1 MISFKPRKLK
11 TELLAALRSLHEF
24 AEIELDEWRMH
35 EPDFDFENAKDLVV
49 TPDSEFSF
57 YLGADEYPS
66 LRVHE
71 LLSLARELPQ
81 SKLIDNMYYV
91 APTRSYIR
99 LAAANEAA
107 SRFFYHVDQYGTETS
122 RRLETTYENLK
133 FVLVNGFTPFAI
145 HVYKLGDYERD
156 VYPPY
161 NRSDFFLEVT
171 YPAGTTENVWRPLV
185 PAYLF
190 ELEQMTGI
198 GFSPESRL
206 SYEDLWPEGYDEEGS
221 DVYLTSL
228 DAVRL
233 RPLMSGPGVA
243 NLLVLYERAI
253 GREEDLEQHFV
264 GFVKVMEYVS
274 ATVVNT
280 ERNAQIRKR
289 LLSPRA
295 LSPDAAF
302 IRDLSQ
308 LFETLRNFKKD
319 AEALRLTIET
329 CCDPVELA
337 PYAPLKQRALAA
349 ITEASAQPE
358 RKKALD
364 SLSATFSATRNMFS
378 HAKANYTLTGEECPT
393 AELKQLTQCARV
405 AAQQC
410 IRWFSH
416 SDVTLRIID

>member
-1 MISFKPRKLK
+1 MMSFQPKKLK
-11 TELLAALRSLHEF
+11 SEFVSAVRTLNKF
-24 AEIELDEWRMH
+24 AEIVLDEWPELH
-35 EPDFDFENAKDLVV
+35 EPDFNFDDTKDLIV
-49 TPDSEFSF
+49 TPDSVFSL
-57 YLGADEYPS
+57 YVGAHSRPSLKVRELISLADE
-66 LRVHE
+66 LT
-71 LLSLARELPQ
+71 Q
-81 SKLIDNMYYV
+81 SKLIDNASYV
-91 APTRSYIR
+91 APSRAYVR
-99 LAAANEAA
+99 LGTANEAA
-107 SRFFYHVDQYGTETS
+107 NKLLYHIDHYGAKTS
-122 RRLETTYENLK
+122 RRFETTCGQLT
-133 FVLVNGFTPFAI
+133 FALVNGFTPFAI
-145 HVYKLGDYERD
+145 HIFKGGYYDSD
-156 VYPPY
+156 TYPAFDDA
-161 NRSDFFLEVT
+161 DFFLEVR
-171 YPAGTTENVWRPLV
+171 YPTGTAEDLWRPLI

-190 ELEQMTGI
+190 ELEQLTGI
-198 GFSPESRL
+198 GFTPVPRL
-206 SYEDLWPEGYDEEGS
+206 EDSWPDDYDEESS
-221 DVYLTSL
+221 DAYLTSL

-243 NLLVLYERAI
+243 SLLLLYERAI
-253 GREEDLEQHFV
+253 GREGDLEQHFV

-280 ERNAQIRKR
+280 ERNGQIRRR

-308 LFETLRNFKKD
+308 LFESLRNFKKD

-337 PYAPLKQRALAA
+337 PYAPPRQRSLSA
-349 ITEASAQPE
+349 ITEASPQPE

-378 HAKANYTLTGEECPT
+378 HAKANYTLTGEECSM
-393 AELKQLTQCARV
+393 AELKQLSQCARI

-410 IRWFSH
+410 IRWFAH